1 MWDHSDSLTH
11 LFGIDVSDIWLT
23 GSCDLENDWPAI
35 YYYYGIVGF
44 GAYLGFLLYFVFL
57 IIRRLFMNFKTAFTT
72 DNFILL
78 ITFALFI
85 GLAQF
90 SGSVLRRPNVSVY
103 MSLVLGLIYYQTV
116 VKSANEE
123 NDLWRKLK

>member
-1 MWDHSDSLTH
+1 M
-11 LFGIDVSDIWLT
+11 
-23 GSCDLENDWPAI
+23 
-35 YYYYGIVGF
+35 
-44 GAYLGFLLYFVFL
+44 L
-57 IIRRLFMNFKTAFTT
+57 IIRRLFRKFKTAFTT

-78 ITFALFI
+78 ITVALFI

-116 VKSANEE
+116 VKPVNEE
-123 NDLWRKLK
+123 NDLWRKLQ

>member
-1 MWDHSDSLTH
+1 MADTT
-11 LFGIDVSDIWLT
+11 FAV
-23 GSCDLENDWPAI
+23 
-35 YYYYGIVGF
+35 
-44 GAYLGFLLYFVFL
+44 L
-57 IIRRLFMNFKTAFTT
+57 IIRRLFRNFKTAFTT

-78 ITFALFI
+78 ITVALFS

-116 VKSANEE
+116 VKPVNEE
-123 NDLWRKLK
+123 NDLWRKLQ